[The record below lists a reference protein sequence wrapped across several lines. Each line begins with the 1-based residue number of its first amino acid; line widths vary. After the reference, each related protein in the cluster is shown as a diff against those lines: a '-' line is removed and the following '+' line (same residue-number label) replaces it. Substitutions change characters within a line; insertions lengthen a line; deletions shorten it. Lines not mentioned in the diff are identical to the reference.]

1 MWYII
6 LGSEILLAVISTLSA
21 MGSTYVYS
29 LSEYLKDILLKIVIL
44 NIFLLA
50 TLFAGYLVY
59 KGINSFV

>member
-6 LGSEILLAVISTLSA
+6 LGSEILLAVISTLST

-44 NIFLLA
+44 NIFLLVL
-50 TLFAGYLVY
+50 LFAGYLVY
-59 KGINSFV
+59 KGIDSFV